1 LNTPRPSVVLASHN
15 KGKLAELQAL
25 FAPLGWQVQ
34 PVRAFSDE
42 EPAETAGS
50 FAGNALIKA
59 RHAARV
65 SGLPAIADDSGL
77 CVDALQG
84 APGVE
89 SAYFAGRPS
98 RDAANNAL
106 LLQRLEGVPEAQ
118 RGAQFVCVMA
128 YVDGTA
134 PPLTVEGRWPG
145 RILTAPRG
153 EHGFGYDPLF
163 YVPTHGCTSA
173 ELPPALKN
181 EISHRGQAA
190 RALLQA
196 LLQARGAVRA

>member
-1 LNTPRPSVVLASHN
+1 VTATPQSVVLASRN
-15 KGKLAELQAL
+15 RGKLAELQAL
-25 FAPLGWQVQ
+25 FAPLGWQLHLVSD
-34 PVRAFSDE
+34 FSGE

-77 CVDALQG
+77 CVEALNG

-106 LLQRLEGVPEAQ
+106 LLERLADVPQTQ
-118 RGAQFVCVMA
+118 RGAEFVCVMA

-134 PPLTVEGRWPG
+134 PPLTVEARWPG

-153 EHGFGYDPLF
+153 ENGFGYDPLF
-163 YVPTHGCTSA
+163 YVPSHGCTSA
-173 ELPPALKN
+173 ELPAALKN
-181 EISHRGQAA
+181 AISHRAQAA
-190 RALLQA
+190 RALVQA
-196 LLQARGAVRA
+196 LGTARA